1 MFTGIIQKVGTVE
14 QVTQIQGRIR
24 FRLDLG
30 ELAREVAV
38 GDSVAVSGVCLTAT
52 TINGGSVTFD
62 VVRET
67 VKKTNLSK
75 LRAGSNI
82 NIELALRLGDRLGGH
97 LVSGHV
103 DGQGKIRSIR
113 KLPGEVRLVVD
124 TSPALMKHVIEKG
137 SVAIDGI
144 SLTVA
149 AVSPR
154 GFEVALIPHTM
165 ENTTL
170 KDAGAGRA
178 VNLECDMIGRW
189 VAKMVVG
196 TPRPGRGQAGDSPG
210 DLPGGG
216 A

>member
-1 MFTGIIQKVGTVE
+1 MMGTVE
-14 QVTQIQGRIR
+14 QVTQNQGRIR

-52 TINGGSVTFD
+52 TIKGGDVTFD

-67 VKKTNLSK
+67 VNRTNLSK
-75 LRAGSNI
+75 LRVGSKV
-82 NIELALRLGDRLGGH
+82 NIEPALRLGDRLGGH
-97 LVSGHV
+97 IVSGHV
-103 DGQGKIRSIR
+103 DGQGRIRTIR
-113 KLPGEVRLVVD
+113 KQPGEVRLKVD
-124 TSPALMKHVIEKG
+124 APAAIMKFVIEKG

-149 AVSPR
+149 AVTAR
-154 GFEVALIPHTM
+154 GFEVALIPHTL

-170 KDAGAGRA
+170 KEAGPGQP

-189 VAKMVVG
+189 VARMMAGSG
-196 TPRPGRGQAGDSPG
+196 TRGPAPAGGLDL
-210 DLPGGG
+210 DLPGGE